1 MRVRY
6 TLGAR
11 RELEQAIDYLLEH
24 APHVASNF
32 ADSVDQSVR
41 EIIDHPYS
49 AQATDL
55 PGVRRKHIRRFRYT
69 LFNSIEPVIDELV
82 ILNIR
87 HAAQRPLSDTTRS

>member
-1 MRVRY
+1 V
-6 TLGAR
+6 
-11 RELEQAIDYLLEH
+11 
-24 APHVASNF
+24 APDF

-41 EIIDHPYS
+41 EIIDYPYS

-69 LFNSIEPVIDELV
+69 LFYWIEPAIDELV

-87 HAAQRPLSDTTRS
+87 HAARRPLNEGTSS